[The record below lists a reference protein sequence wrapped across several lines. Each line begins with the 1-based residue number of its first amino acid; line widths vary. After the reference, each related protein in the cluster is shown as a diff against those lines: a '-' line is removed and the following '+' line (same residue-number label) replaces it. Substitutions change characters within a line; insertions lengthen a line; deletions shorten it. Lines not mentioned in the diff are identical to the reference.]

1 MTKLLILSPFP
12 PRLDASHGGAR
23 AIAGLLTRLAADHR
37 VALLTL
43 RAHDQPPTGPEVAS
57 ACELVVEV
65 ERVVARSS
73 PSAAWRE
80 RQRLAL
86 VLRRA
91 PGWAVGFS
99 VRAFALELERVVAR
113 WRPDVVQIEYVIMG
127 QYARA
132 LGDRPFV
139 LVDHDASDGL
149 PGMLRFRAAT
159 AKAADAVVTFTERD
173 RAAVARLAPGTRV
186 VRIPLAVDLP
196 AASLDARGNG
206 RDVLFV
212 GNFEHRPNVEAA
224 IRLARGI
231 FPRVAESVPS
241 ARLVL
246 VGADPPK
253 ELRALASE
261 KVVVTGHVADLDPL
275 LDAAAVVA
283 APLASG
289 GGMRVKVLEAL
300 AAGKA
305 VIATP
310 LALEG
315 LDVSPGSQVVVAVD
329 DRMFADEIVMLLRD
343 GQRRVELGSAAR
355 AWAEANVDW
364 RRSSEAYASLYS
376 SLLAEREPPGSST

>member
-1 MTKLLILSPFP
+1 MTKLLTLSPFP

-23 AIAGLLTRLAADHR
+23 SIAGLLTRLAVDHR

-43 RAHDQPPTGPEVAS
+43 RARDEPPTGPEVAS
-57 ACELVVEV
+57 ACELLVEV

-73 PSAAWRE
+73 PRAVWRE

-86 VLRRA
+86 ALRRA

-99 VRAFALELERVVAR
+99 VRAFALELERVIAR

-127 QYARA
+127 QYAHA
-132 LGDRPFV
+132 LGDRPVV
-139 LVDHDASDGL
+139 LVDHDASDAS
-149 PGMLRFRAAT
+149 PEMLRLRTAT

-196 AASLDARGNG
+196 AAPLDARGNG
-206 RDVLFV
+206 RDVVFV
-212 GNFEHRPNVEAA
+212 GNFEHPPNVEAA
-224 IRLARGI
+224 IRLARDI

-241 ARLVL
+241 ARLLL

-261 KVVVTGHVADLDPL
+261 KVAVTGHVADLDPL

-315 LDVSPGSQVVVAVD
+315 LDVSPGAQVVAAVD
-329 DRMFADEIVMLLRD
+329 DRVFADEIVMLLRD